1 MTECLPYEQVS
12 IKEKISDLDD
22 SLNALI
28 STINEMGAIFGN
40 KTINTLFDS
49 GRIINSIEAIKK
61 YQIISK
67 INCADTF
74 LVKNKEELDELI
86 LTGEKITS
94 LRNMALG
101 YKEDAL
107 YRYEEYLETYEKYNS
122 LSFFKKNKAKDLK
135 KELASYFGDET
146 FSSYRVD
153 NLYAFLKYLFKELYK
168 GMFDTSWKD
177 IKDVLKPT
185 REFLDEVNS
194 YSILSQT
201 RSVIQDEE
209 KCDKLEELEQRY
221 LDKKGDFKLEIIK

>member
-1 MTECLPYEQVS
+1 
-12 IKEKISDLDD
+12 
-22 SLNALI
+22 
-28 STINEMGAIFGN
+28 
-40 KTINTLFDS
+40 
-49 GRIINSIEAIKK
+49 
-61 YQIISK
+61 
-67 INCADTF
+67 
-74 LVKNKEELDELI
+74 
-86 LTGEKITS
+86 
-94 LRNMALG
+94 MALG

-146 FSSYRVD
+146 FSSYKVD
-153 NLYAFLKYLFKELYK
+153 NLYAFLKAYKLLKDNEDRLKYLFKELYK

-177 IKDVLKPT
+177 IKNVLKPT

-221 LDKKGDFKLEIIK
+221 LDKKGDFIEKLEDFFTFSKYDYSKRFE